1 MKNEAGRS
9 TLYYI
14 RFTRGRVEGFHT
26 AGVAMLIRRVLQLG
40 VSVAK
45 GSRPIHH
52 SAPWRSPLIPIV
64 VEQTGRGE
72 RAYDIYSRLLRER
85 IICVMGPIDD
95 SVASLVIAQLLFLQ
109 SESNN
114 KPIHMYINSPGGVVT
129 AGLAIYD
136 TMQYIL
142 NPISTWCVGQAAS
155 MGSLLLAAGTAGMRH
170 SLPNAR
176 IMVHQPSGGARGQAT
191 DIAIQAE
198 EILKLKRQINNIYS
212 KHTGQ
217 PLETIEG
224 VMERDRY
231 MSPMEAQD
239 FGIIDRVLVHPPQA
253 GQDEPELVQKDQS
266 TPPSSPTAT
275 DTPAPEPGSPGAN
288 PPSSYKPEP

>member
-1 MKNEAGRS
+1 
-9 TLYYI
+9 
-14 RFTRGRVEGFHT
+14 
-26 AGVAMLIRRVLQLG
+26 MLSRRLLHGG
-40 VSVAK
+40 VSLLR
-45 GSRPIHH
+45 GCRLMHH
-52 SAPWRSPLIPIV
+52 SAPCRSPLIPIV

-109 SESNN
+109 SEGNN

-155 MGSLLLAAGTAGMRH
+155 MGSLLLAAGTSGMRH

-198 EILKLKRQINNIYS
+198 EILKLKRQINTIYS

-217 PLETIEG
+217 ALDIIES

-231 MSPMEAQD
+231 MSPIEAQD

-253 GQDEPELVQKDQS
+253 GEDEPAVLQKEP
-266 TPPSSPTAT
+266 TPSSAPCTPTEPST
-275 DTPAPEPGSPGAN
+275 NPQPPQGTPA
-288 PPSSYKPEP
+288 SSAKPEP

>member
-1 MKNEAGRS
+1 
-9 TLYYI
+9 
-14 RFTRGRVEGFHT
+14 
-26 AGVAMLIRRVLQLG
+26 MLIRRVLQCG
-40 VSVAK
+40 VSVLK
-45 GSRPIHH
+45 GSRSIHH
-52 SAPWRSPLIPIV
+52 SSPWRSPLIPIV

-129 AGLAIYD
+129 SGLAIYD

-198 EILKLKRQINNIYS
+198 EILKLKKQINIIYA

-217 PLETIEG
+217 DLKLIEG

-253 GQDEPELVQKDQS
+253 GQDEPELVQKELS
-266 TPPSSPTAT
+266 TASSPSPAT
-275 DTPAPEPGSPGAN
+275 EPPTPEQAPSGTN

>member
-1 MKNEAGRS
+1 
-9 TLYYI
+9 
-14 RFTRGRVEGFHT
+14 
-26 AGVAMLIRRVLQLG
+26 MLIRRVLQCGLSAVRG
-40 VSVAK
+40 T
-45 GSRPIHH
+45 RPLHL
-52 SAPWRSPLIPIV
+52 SAAWRTPLIPIV

-155 MGSLLLAAGTAGMRH
+155 MGSLLLAAGTKGMRH

-198 EILKLKRQINNIYS
+198 EILKLKRQINNIYC

-239 FGIIDRVLVHPPQA
+239 FGIIDKVLVHPPQA
-253 GQDEPELVQKDQS
+253 GQDEPELVQKE
-266 TPPSSPTAT
+266 TPTAAGPSSTSDPVAT
-275 DTPAPEPGSPGAN
+275 EQGSAGAN

>member
-1 MKNEAGRS
+1 M
-9 TLYYI
+9 
-14 RFTRGRVEGFHT
+14 RGYAEGLKIE
-26 AGVAMLIRRVLQLG
+26 VLKRRKMLLQRVLNVGGLTLKHCRYIQ
-40 VSVAK
+40 
-45 GSRPIHH
+45 H
-52 SAPWRSPLIPIV
+52 SPVWRSPLIPIV

-155 MGSLLLAAGTAGMRH
+155 MGSLLLAAGTSGMRH

-198 EILKLKRQINNIYS
+198 EILKLKRQINNIYA

-217 PLETIEG
+217 PLDTIES

-239 FGIIDRVLVHPPQA
+239 FGLIDRVLVHPPQA
-253 GQDEPELVQKDQS
+253 GQDEPELVQKEPAAAAAAAAAS
-266 TPPSSPTAT
+266 PSPQPA
-275 DTPAPEPGSPGAN
+275 APEPAVPGQS

>member
-1 MKNEAGRS
+1 
-9 TLYYI
+9 
-14 RFTRGRVEGFHT
+14 
-26 AGVAMLIRRVLQLG
+26 MLIRRVLQLG
-40 VSVAK
+40 VSAAK
-45 GSRPIHH
+45 GSRVIHN

-217 PLETIEG
+217 PLETIES

-253 GQDEPELVQKDQS
+253 GQDEPELVQKEQPS
-266 TPPSSPTAT
+266 PPSSPAT
-275 DTPAPEPGSPGAN
+275 PDTTTPEQGTSGPN
-288 PPSSYKPEP
+288 PTSSYKPEP

>member
-1 MKNEAGRS
+1 
-9 TLYYI
+9 
-14 RFTRGRVEGFHT
+14 
-26 AGVAMLIRRVLQLG
+26 MLRRVLRCG
-40 VSVAK
+40 VSALNV
-45 GSRPIHH
+45 SRSVHQ
-52 SAPWRSPLIPIV
+52 SSPWSSPLIPIV

-129 AGLAIYD
+129 SGLAIYD

-217 PLETIEG
+217 LLETIES

-239 FGIIDRVLVHPPQA
+239 FGIIDKVLVHPPQA
-253 GQDEPELVQKDQS
+253 GQDEPELVQKEA
-266 TPPSSPTAT
+266 SSPASSST
-275 DTPAPEPGSPGAN
+275 SPQPQASESGQSSSN
-288 PPSSYKPEP
+288 PPSSHKPEP